1 MKRNMGFIRMMVVA
15 GLLAAMA
22 PSAGAQDKISPA
34 DAAAIAAQAQQV
46 AAVVAVANDRAGTI
60 GSIVN
65 KWSSALGNAAATEQ
79 FVTTLNAASNTQLA
93 SINVATSL
101 DQVRAIL
108 LGDKLAASA
117 ANGGI
122 VIDSLG
128 SLSQDLTFTPLN
140 PPCRAF
146 DTRFIGAG
154 VPPAGGTVSNYQVYG
169 ASTGPQGGTANCPA
183 PKGEPV
189 AVSANFTVIPVGTA
203 GHIRVYPYNGLG
215 VAGIPPVSFVNFDGI
230 VGHNLA
236 NSGIISTCYLCA
248 FDLSV
253 YNGSVTHHVGDIMGF
268 FYPVSTSDP
277 SFNEVKGASTASGFS
292 TITSDGAIHMVVSPF
307 VTHTTAV
314 GDNVHITAMQALG
327 STSGAS
333 GLDLWPCY
341 RVNSPQGSPSIVGFG
356 SYGMQVTAGTRVPM
370 SINGIAIPG
379 AGTFD
384 FGLCYRTSDVNWNNN
399 EFGYVSTIVLN
410 GNF

>member
-1 MKRNMGFIRMMVVA
+1 MMVVA
-15 GLLAAMA
+15 GLLAAMV
-22 PSAGAQDKISPA
+22 PSAGAHDKVISPA
-34 DAAAIAAQAQQV
+34 DAAASAAQAQQV

-65 KWSSALGNAAATEQ
+65 KWSSALDNAAATEQ

-248 FDLSV
+248 YDLSV

-268 FYPVSTSDP
+268 FYPAQQVAPALSVTAATTPIQTTCTNYSGGQVTITVPNAGHITVTSQAWLQI
-277 SFNEVKGASTASGFS
+277 FGNAVNARTAQVYLGASSTDCTFNDFATGYNSMKATFPFAYNGTYEITVPVSRTFS
-292 TITSDGAIHMVVSPF
+292 VPSAGTYTYYLNATSDGL
-307 VTHTTAV
+307 TTLPQFWFA
-314 GDNVHITAMQALG
+314 AMQA
-327 STSGAS
+327 T
-333 GLDLWPCY
+333 Y
-341 RVNSPQGSPSIVGFG
+341 SP
-356 SYGMQVTAGTRVPM
+356 
-370 SINGIAIPG
+370 
-379 AGTFD
+379 
-384 FGLCYRTSDVNWNNN
+384 
-399 EFGYVSTIVLN
+399 
-410 GNF
+410 